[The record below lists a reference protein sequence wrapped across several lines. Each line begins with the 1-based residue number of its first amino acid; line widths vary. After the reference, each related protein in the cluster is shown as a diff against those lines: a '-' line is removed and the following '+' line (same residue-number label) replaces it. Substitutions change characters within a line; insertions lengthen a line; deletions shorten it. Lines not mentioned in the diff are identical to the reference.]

1 VCKNQQISKDLLTR
15 AITLA
20 STTFCMFIAI
30 TAYFDLKTR
39 QLDVINVFVNYDL
52 DKIVYIRL
60 SPGFKKPGKV
70 LLLKKALYKL
80 KQSLLL

>member
-1 VCKNQQISKDLLTR
+1 MCENQQATRDLPTR

-20 STTFCMFIAI
+20 STTFCTVMAI
-30 TAYFDLKTR
+30 TAHFNLETR
-39 QLDVINVFVNYDL
+39 QLNAINAFVNCDL

-60 SPGFKKPGKV
+60 LPGFKKPGKV

-80 KQSLLL
+80 RRSPLL